1 QNNREIVN
9 EDFIY
14 RLNENEDLPDV
25 EEPVILWWTP
35 FTGLNGVRDC
45 GSVKCYFTED
55 RRFKTLSNLNAFM
68 FYGSKFDVIDLPLPR
83 NGIAHDWALLH
94 EESPKN
100 VPALS
105 HLEVLELFNLT
116 ATFSRKSH
124 FPITLQYLKNK
135 DVLTDMK
142 YFVPLNKKEE
152 LLSDLAP
159 IIYVHSD
166 CSTPL
171 ERDAYAQELMKY
183 IQVDSYGKCNAI
195 ILCYSLSDPMKSMD
209 SAEFLHFISR
219 YKFTLSFENAVC
231 EDYITEKLW
240 RPLIVGSVPIYMG
253 SPSVRICSC
262 ILLFST
268 GLASKQNSAILAS
281 DFKSPKELA
290 QYILTLNSNITK
302 YKSHLQHKLGNENEK
317 ITNNKLLES
326 IENRK
331 WGIDNDFDKGN
342 FIEHFECY
350 VCKHE
355 HKKIVGD
362 KIEVP
367 SVNTDHYNC
376 SKPIS
381 PLSGKENAENW
392 WLDQWYM
399 GRCEAR
405 VLKKFIEIGKND
417 YKYDEFYDELK
428 NMFTNKSC

>member
-1 QNNREIVN
+1 MNFDI
-9 EDFIY
+9 
-14 RLNENEDLPDV
+14 P
-25 EEPVILWWTP
+25 
-35 FTGLNGVRDC
+35 
-45 GSVKCYFTED
+45 
-55 RRFKTLSNLNAFM
+55 AFM

-183 IQVDSYGKCNAI
+183 IQVDSYGKCKFKEKYQSTKI
-195 ILCYSLSDPMKSMD
+195 ITTS
-209 SAEFLHFISR
+209 FLHFISR

-253 SPSVRICSC
+253 SPSVRDW
-262 ILLFST
+262 LPN
-268 GLASKQNSAILAS
+268 KNSAILAS